1 MGLRRSKWIVAGT
14 NPSELLYEIRPINA
28 GLLRTDGVYKSKR
41 RPEDFPNRITPLAL
55 ELEAHLEKLCNA
67 IGLPPML
74 CVFMVLGV
82 CAGLLGI
89 VRTVNHTNL
98 TTAMVLGTR

>member
-1 MGLRRSKWIVAGT
+1 M
-14 NPSELLYEIRPINA
+14 
-28 GLLRTDGVYKSKR
+28 GLLRTDGVYKSER
-41 RPEDFPNRITPLAL
+41 RPEDVPNRITPLAL
-55 ELEAHLEKLCNA
+55 ELEAHLIKLCNA

-82 CAGLLGI
+82 CVGLLGI
-89 VRTVNHTNL
+89 VRIVNHTVL